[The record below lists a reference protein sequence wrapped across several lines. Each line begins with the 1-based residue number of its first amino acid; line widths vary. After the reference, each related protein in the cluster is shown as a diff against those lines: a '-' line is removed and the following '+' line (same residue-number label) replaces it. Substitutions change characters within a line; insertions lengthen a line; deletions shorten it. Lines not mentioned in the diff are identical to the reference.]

1 MAFSESMSQWIAS
14 GQAIDWIFAGIL
26 IEVVLLMA
34 YRAYTGRGVAPRQL
48 LVMTVAGA
56 GLFFA
61 LRFAL
66 TQPVQAGPI
75 ALGML
80 VSLAAHVLDLRM
92 RWGRQ

>member
-1 MAFSESMSQWIAS
+1 MPASEWLSRWIAS

-26 IEVVLLMA
+26 VEIVLLMA